1 MRAGVL
7 HWQLPVARLAV
18 LMLGISLAAAPA
30 AAEEISLLG
39 GLTDSD
45 DHTTGSYAWGLEYRQ
60 HLLDHLDASFGYL
73 NEGHI
78 SGHDR
83 DGAVLQ
89 LWGNTGPWFDRF
101 SLSFGAGPYAYFDTQ
116 SLYTGIGY
124 RDHHGVGLALS
135 GYLSYPLTSHW
146 FAVLQLDQVI
156 APGDVGTRTVM
167 LGMGYRLDSF
177 IETLAR
183 SGQDDQSAAVSAA
196 SNEIGLFI
204 GETIINDPSS
214 DHSTTFAIE
223 YRRRM
228 MEHVDLSASL
238 LDEGEGTDGRHAGVA
253 GEVWLVQ
260 EFLAGRLVTGLGL
273 GPYFA
278 LQRYDTA
285 DGRSG
290 ASVVGLAS
298 MTGSWRFTRV
308 LALRFTWSRG
318 FTGDDQD
325 RDILTAGLAWRF

>member
-1 MRAGVL
+1 L
-7 HWQLPVARLAV
+7 HWQLPGACLAV
-18 LMLGISLAAAPA
+18 LLLLIASASAR
-30 AAEEISLLG
+30 AEEVSLLG
-39 GLTDSD
+39 GLTDTD
-45 DHTTGSYAWGLEYRQ
+45 DHTSESYAWGLEYRQ
-60 HLLDHLDASFGYL
+60 HLLAHLDTSFGYL

-78 SGHDR
+78 PGHDR

-101 SLSFGAGPYAYFDTQ
+101 SLAFGAGPYAYFDTQ
-116 SLYTGIGY
+116 STNTGIGY
-124 RDHHGVGLALS
+124 LNHHGVGLALS
-135 GYLSYPLTSHW
+135 GYLSYALTSHW
-146 FAVLQLDQVI
+146 FASLQLDQVI

-183 SGQDDQSAAVSAA
+183 SGQDDESADVSTAPD
-196 SNEIGLFI
+196 EIGLVI
-204 GETIINDPSS
+204 GETVINDPSS
-214 DHSTTFAIE
+214 DHSSTFGVE
-223 YRRRM
+223 YRHRM
-228 MEHVDLSASL
+228 MQHVDLSASL
-238 LDEGEGTDGRHAGVA
+238 LDDGEGTDGRHVSVA

-260 EFLAGRLVTGLGL
+260 DFLAGRLVTGLGL

-278 LQRYDTA
+278 LQKYDTA
-285 DGRSG
+285 DRRTG

-325 RDILTAGLAWRF
+325 RDIVTAGLAWRF